1 MARSLQ
7 KHRCLSIAGLA
18 TAVFVA
24 STPLNSAA
32 ADPGFV
38 GMEVQGVPPE
48 AAAALGLKEAKGVLV
63 RDVALNGPAA
73 QAGVKRGDLIV
84 KFGGQDIDTFE
95 RLVAVIRGTTSGRD
109 LPVTVLRQG
118 KPVNLTLKTGPWPE
132 AWKVQTG
139 AAATI
144 PELGLTLAALT
155 PQVRERMGV
164 RWGAVGVIVT
174 IVDDTKVKGMSLKRG
189 ELIHQVN
196 QHDVWLPEQMVAR
209 IKEARTQGRKEV
221 LLLVEGVNGFRYVL
235 LPVSP
240 VPAEPPPK
248 K

>member
-1 MARSLQ
+1 MAWSLQ
-7 KHRCLSIAGLA
+7 RHHRLSTAGLA
-18 TAVFVA
+18 VAVFLA
-24 STPLNSAA
+24 STVLNSAA

-38 GMEVQGVPPE
+38 GMEVQGLSPGV
-48 AAAALGLKEAKGVLV
+48 AAALGLKDAKGVLV
-63 RDVALNGPAA
+63 RDVALGGPAA
-73 QAGVKRGDLIV
+73 QAGVRRGDLII

-95 RLVAVIRGTTSGRD
+95 RLVAIIRGTASGRN

-118 KPVNLTLKTGPWPE
+118 KPVTLTLKTGPWPE

-196 QHDVWLPEQMVAR
+196 QHDVWLPEQMVTR
-209 IKEARTQGRKEV
+209 IKEAKAEGRKEV

-235 LPVSP
+235 LPVP
-240 VPAEPPPK
+240 
-248 K
+248 

>member
-1 MARSLQ
+1 MAWSLRIH
-7 KHRCLSIAGLA
+7 HRLSAAGLA
-18 TAVFVA
+18 IAVFLI
-24 STPLNSAA
+24 STVFNSAT

-38 GMEVQGVPPE
+38 GMEVQGLSPGV
-48 AAAALGLKEAKGVLV
+48 AAALGLKDAKGVLV
-63 RDVALNGPAA
+63 RDVALGGPAA
-73 QAGVKRGDLIV
+73 QAGVRRGDLIV

-95 RLVAVIRGTTSGRD
+95 RLVTVIRGTAAGRD

-118 KPVNLTLKTGPWPE
+118 KPVDLTLKTGPWPE
-132 AWKVQTG
+132 AWKIQTG
-139 AAATI
+139 AAATL

-196 QHDVWLPEQMVAR
+196 QHDVWLPEQMVTR
-209 IKEARTQGRKEV
+209 IKEAKTQGRKEV

-235 LPVSP
+235 LPVP
-240 VPAEPPPK
+240 
-248 K
+248 